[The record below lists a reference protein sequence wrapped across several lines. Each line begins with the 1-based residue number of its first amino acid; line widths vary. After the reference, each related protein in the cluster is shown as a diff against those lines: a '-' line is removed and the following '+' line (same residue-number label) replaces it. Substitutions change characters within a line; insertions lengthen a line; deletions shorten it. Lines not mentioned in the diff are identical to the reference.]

1 MLGAI
6 QKWGNSQA
14 IRLPKAII
22 ETAMFSEN
30 EPVQI
35 VAEKDQIII
44 KKVAPQKT
52 LDELLEGYTGE
63 YSFEEFDWGAP
74 VGNEVL

>member
-1 MLGAI
+1 MLGTI

-14 IRLPKAII
+14 IRLPKVIL

-35 VAEKDQIII
+35 IAEKDQIII
-44 KKVAPQKT
+44 KKAAPQKT
-52 LDELLEGYTGE
+52 LEELLEDYSGE
-63 YSFEEFDWGAP
+63 YNFEEFDWGPP
-74 VGNEVL
+74 VGNKVL